1 MSIKN
6 NLKAAMAILM
16 VAAACG
22 KGPLPGEGT
31 AYLVTDYESSDVP
44 ETIPY
49 NGGEY
54 TLRLKTEIVTRSTAP
69 TFVEWQYRVTEGGI
83 VGEPVAVTTPVD
95 EITVV
100 ISPNYS
106 ESERDIVVEM
116 SDADAEGEWT
126 RIVEAKQEAAL
137 VKVGDFWWA
146 KANVTVKDGQFALA
160 DRMSDPG
167 YFFRNGSIYGVP
179 SDGTYEGTAYK
190 PEAEAIALAD
200 IPYGDSE
207 MDPCS
212 MVDPG
217 FRTPT
222 YLELSRLFEMEDY
235 GNEHELDGIKGM
247 GYMNSSF
254 FMPFSG
260 SMEIAT
266 GTVSGQSQLAGYW
279 GLGENYYGEGV
290 IYVLNAEYSLVDFDL
305 SGTNM
310 ASLRCVKNVRQPSYL
325 SHSPEEV
332 ETNAEFALTV
342 STDPG
347 EFPVYEVAI
356 EAEDGEYVA
365 ADAGPDSKDVT
376 LMVPQNDNTEAREWK
391 IFVNSR
397 YTGASFVQPG
407 MKDYVI
413 YRSHTPREAGHEAFD
428 LVVRYESDLAEFPV
442 AVKDESGQEVA
453 AGTCVGSSGEVT
465 LRVPENTGKERT
477 LGIWLNG
484 TDTGASVVQ
493 EGAPSS
499 SLLSVIW
506 SEGFLTVVDGEYTF
520 AAPEEVGMYFKW
532 KSRYGIDLGK
542 NPTSSSKFEGTAYG
556 PEAKT
561 FSDYAEIPNG
571 EVDPCSFVAPAGT
584 WRMPSPELFEEFG
597 ADGMQW
603 GGTDAYK
610 TVSDGEQSLV
620 FALSGQLR
628 NDGSKVMLPTGASL
642 VWTDALSDEEGK
654 AQYYMWS
661 KSSDFGKLSQN
672 SMDTG
677 MMIRCVRDK

>member
-1 MSIKN
+1 
-6 NLKAAMAILM
+6 
-16 VAAACG
+16 
-22 KGPLPGEGT
+22 
-31 AYLVTDYESSDVP
+31 
-44 ETIPY
+44 
-49 NGGEY
+49 
-54 TLRLKTEIVTRSTAP
+54 
-69 TFVEWQYRVTEGGI
+69 
-83 VGEPVAVTTPVD
+83 
-95 EITVV
+95 
-100 ISPNYS
+100 
-106 ESERDIVVEM
+106 
-116 SDADAEGEWT
+116 
-126 RIVEAKQEAAL
+126 
-137 VKVGDFWWA
+137 
-146 KANVTVKDGQFALA
+146 
-160 DRMSDPG
+160 
-167 YFFRNGSIYGVP
+167 
-179 SDGTYEGTAYK
+179 
-190 PEAEAIALAD
+190 
-200 IPYGDSE
+200 
-207 MDPCS
+207 
-212 MVDPG
+212 
-217 FRTPT
+217 
-222 YLELSRLFEMEDY
+222 
-235 GNEHELDGIKGM
+235 
-247 GYMNSSF
+247 
-254 FMPFSG
+254 
-260 SMEIAT
+260 MEIAT

-376 LMVPQNDNTEAREWK
+376 LTVPQNDNTEAREWK

-493 EGAPSS
+493 KGAPSS

-556 PEAKT
+556 PETKT

-628 NDGSKVMLPTGASL
+628 NDGSNVMSPTGASL